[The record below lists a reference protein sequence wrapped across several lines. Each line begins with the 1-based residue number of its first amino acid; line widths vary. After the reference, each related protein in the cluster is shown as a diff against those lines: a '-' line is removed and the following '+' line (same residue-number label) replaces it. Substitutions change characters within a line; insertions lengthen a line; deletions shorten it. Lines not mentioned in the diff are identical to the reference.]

1 MKKLAALLTTSILL
15 LGHASGAIQA
25 KNIYQ
30 EPDDFIN
37 EVFAGVTPDVK
48 RLWIDNELKEKI
60 RKILG
65 HDLSQLRL
73 RYWQHQQRTA
83 WILEETGKTEPIT
96 LGFVINKGSIELARV
111 LIFRESRGWEIR
123 HPFFTDQYINAT
135 LTTELDLNRHI
146 DGISG
151 ATLSVAAFNRLAR
164 LALLLDQLSHARHR
178 KQRLK

>member
-1 MKKLAALLTTSILL
+1 MQKLAALLIILLLL
-15 LGHASGAIQA
+15 LGHASDVIQA
-25 KNIYQ
+25 KNVYQ
-30 EPDDFIN
+30 EPDNFIN

-60 RKILG
+60 HKILG
-65 HDLSQLRL
+65 HDLSLLRL

-83 WILEETGKTEPIT
+83 WILEEIGKTEPIT
-96 LGFVINKGSIELARV
+96 LGFVINKGSIELTRV

-164 LALLLDQLSHARHR
+164 LALMLDQQSKARSG
-178 KQRLK
+178 K